1 MAVCKRLDAIHA
13 LQEEHVTDI
22 LTGLSIFTDK
32 RFRDMFSHLKQS
44 AEFDNLDVLGTIP
57 QNATILEQIEA
68 ILDKA
73 LDMYD
78 KLSIAQIWN
87 GTTKGGPCVNLSTTA
102 PSGDLKRTCW
112 NCGGDDHQART
123 CLKPRNK
130 KLYKKNRK
138 AFNEAKANS
147 SGWSTDK
154 KGGSASK
161 LKGADYQRK
170 KWADQ

>member
-1 MAVCKRLDAIHA
+1 LDAIHA
-13 LQEEHVTDI
+13 LQEEHMTDI

-32 RFRDMFSHLKQS
+32 RFR
-44 AEFDNLDVLGTIP
+44 DVLGTIP

-73 LDMYD
+73 LDIYD

-102 PSGDLKRTCW
+102 PSGDLKRFCW

-123 CLKPRNK
+123 CLNPRNK

-161 LKGADYQRK
+161 LEDADYQRK